1 MIELRDVERDT
12 TLGTITEEQL
22 QFLIDA
28 LEEESTEDIDYYISG
43 DTIDMLEEDGA
54 DSQLVGLLRRALI
67 GREGMDIRWS
77 RT

>member
-54 DSQLVGLLRRALI
+54 DAQLVGLLRRALD

>member
-12 TLGTITEEQL
+12 TLGTITAEQL

-54 DSQLVGLLRRALI
+54 DAQLVGLLRRALD

>member
-54 DSQLVGLLRRALI
+54 DAQLVGLLRRALD
-67 GREGMDIRWS
+67 GRDGMDIRWS